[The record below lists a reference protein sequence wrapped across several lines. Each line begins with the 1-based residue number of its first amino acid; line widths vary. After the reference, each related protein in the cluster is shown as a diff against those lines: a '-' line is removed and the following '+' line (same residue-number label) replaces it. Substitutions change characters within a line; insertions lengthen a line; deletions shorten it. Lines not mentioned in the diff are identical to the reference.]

1 MALEQQYRDQ
11 VALLLRVLP
20 LVGEEKCFALKGGT
34 ALNLFLR
41 DMPRLSVDIDLAYLP
56 NEPRDQALA
65 RCREALD
72 RIRERV
78 EQRLPGCTCANRMA
92 REDDLKLVIQ
102 QGRIQVKVELSP
114 VLRGTVHPPEERDVS
129 EAVEEAFGFASVPV
143 VSVPDLYGGK
153 ICAALDR
160 QHPRDFFD
168 IKLLLENE
176 GVTREIFEAFLV
188 YLISHP
194 RPMAEV
200 LAPNWKPLE
209 EPYNRQFVGMT
220 RDEVTLEELKAV
232 GPRLLEVLAGH
243 FTPDDAAFLLSF
255 KAGQPDWDR
264 FPVPAAKDLPAAMWK
279 LRNIGRMSPEKHE
292 QAQTR
297 LKTVLEEL
305 AGLSV
310 PS

>member
-1 MALEQQYRDQ
+1 MAIEQQYRDQ
-11 VALLLRVLP
+11 VALLMRVLP

-41 DMPRLSVDIDLAYLP
+41 DMPRLSVDIDLAYLS

-72 RIRERV
+72 RIRKRV
-78 EQRLPGCTCANRMA
+78 EQGLPGCTCASRMA

-129 EAVEEAFGFASVPV
+129 EAVEEEFGFVSVPV
-143 VSVPDLYGGK
+143 VSMPDLYGGK

-160 QHPRDFFD
+160 QHPRDLFD

-176 GVTREIFEAFLV
+176 GITRELFEAFLV
-188 YLISHP
+188 YLISHS

-200 LAPNWKPLE
+200 LAPNWKSLE
-209 EPYNRQFVGMT
+209 VLYKKQFAGMT
-220 RDEVTLEELKAV
+220 RDEVPIEELKAV
-232 GPRLLEVLAGH
+232 GPRLLEALARH
-243 FTPDDAAFLLSF
+243 FTTDDAAFLLSF
-255 KAGQPDWDR
+255 KAGKPDWGR
-264 FPVPAAKDLPAAMWK
+264 FAVPAAKDLPAVKWK
-279 LRNIGRMSPEKHE
+279 LRNIGRMSREKHE
-292 QAQTR
+292 QAQAR

-305 AGLSV
+305 TGIENL
-310 PS
+310 